1 MTYVGRDGREN
12 YASFRWR
19 RPVVVLVD
27 EGTRSGKEV
36 VTYGLKRQGVRVVG
50 TRTAGALLAGRGFL
64 LRDGSLLVLAVADVR
79 VEGERLE
86 GRGVMPDVVVPFR
99 LPYAAGRDPQ
109 LEAALAEL
117 AQGSRPR
124 ERSRAPDRPEEALA
138 LRKAHP
144 VGVLPKPVPTAS
156 FRPYTIAFCVARPR
170 PEELAD
176 CPRVRPSDP

>member
-1 MTYVGRDGREN
+1 VEELAEGRLKDVDGLVLDLRGGWGGAQPEYTELFVGGTPIMTYVGRDGREN
-12 YASFRWR
+12 FASFRWR
-19 RPVVVLVD
+19 RPVAVLVD

-64 LRDGSLLVLAVADVR
+64 LRDGSLRVLAVADVR

-117 AQGSRPR
+117 AQQS
-124 ERSRAPDRPEEALA
+124 
-138 LRKAHP
+138 
-144 VGVLPKPVPTAS
+144 
-156 FRPYTIAFCVARPR
+156 
-170 PEELAD
+170 
-176 CPRVRPSDP
+176 